1 MRALAFAAD
10 VGEQARAS
18 RGESG
23 LGAHRPVQSRSARQ
37 VRASIPAA
45 CLHKDHWEWIGGT
58 AVTRTKVRGRTKVR
72 DAVRAGL
79 LGCSRLCASAT
90 ACGLWPS

>member
-1 MRALAFAAD
+1 MRALDFAAD

-45 CLHKDHWEWIGGT
+45 CLHKDHWGDRLLRRF
-58 AVTRTKVRGRTKVR
+58 V
-72 DAVRAGL
+72 DAVRAG
-79 LGCSRLCASAT
+79 RF
-90 ACGLWPS
+90 

>member
-37 VRASIPAA
+37 VRASTPAA
-45 CLHKDHWEWIGGT
+45 CLHKTTGS
-58 AVTRTKVRGRTKVR
+58 
-72 DAVRAGL
+72 
-79 LGCSRLCASAT
+79 LG
-90 ACGLWPS
+90 

>member
-45 CLHKDHWEWIGGT
+45 CLHKDHWEWIGQWIGHC
-58 AVTRTKVRGRTKVR
+58 
-72 DAVRAGL
+72 D
-79 LGCSRLCASAT
+79 RLCDRRHG
-90 ACGLWPS
+90 C

>member
-58 AVTRTKVRGRTKVR
+58 AVNAHEGSWMLFVPVDSRI
-72 DAVRAGL
+72 A
-79 LGCSRLCASAT
+79 RLCAPAR